1 MLFGKSPEIQA
12 DNMLVYNGEF
22 DSFDMT
28 VSKTVNAKIMT
39 TDATVGCPVSLR
51 VNEAGEICCY
61 EQTAVANTVDALRGG
76 NYWGIVKVGG
86 DTNDIAT
93 IVVKGKATC
102 VSGGTLGEFVTEIS
116 SAGAVT
122 AVSGAGYP
130 DGALGVQL
138 ANNDI
143 YIY

>member
-12 DNMLVYNGEF
+12 DDMLVYNGEF

-28 VSKTVNAKIMT
+28 ISKTVKAKIMT
-39 TDATVGCPVSLR
+39 TDATVGCPVRLWI
-51 VNEAGEICCY
+51 NEVGEVCCF
-61 EQTAVANTVDALRGG
+61 EQTASANTVDALRGG
-76 NYWGIVKVGG
+76 NMWGIVQEGG
-86 DTNDIAT
+86 SQNDIAT